1 MASMAVD
8 WVVSSGGGL
17 RGSLILKSQ
26 NGGATTPQTHDWRA
40 DYSKLLLGQSSGK
53 FWKSQT
59 LLTKLPVQGSER
71 IIPLGQL
78 AFVIVGGEKVAG
90 ERRDDR

>member
-1 MASMAVD
+1 MEEPPLLRRMTGELTIASYYLDRVLE
-8 WVVSSGGGL
+8 SSG
-17 RGSLILKSQ
+17 
-26 NGGATTPQTHDWRA
+26 N
-40 DYSKLLLGQSSGK
+40 
-53 FWKSQT
+53 
-59 LLTKLPVQGSER
+59 LTKLPVQGSKR